1 MNERILIVE
10 DDKDVAEMLEFIL
23 NDEEFSTRKLN
34 CDHEVFAVIE
44 EYKPNLV
51 LMDYILHG
59 GSLNGGQICQKIKD
73 DSKTS
78 CIPVI
83 IISAYTKSRIKGSLA
98 CDSFIEKPFDL
109 HFLVRQIN
117 SCLAIASNG

>member
-1 MNERILIVE
+1 MREKKILIVE

-23 NDEEFSTRKLN
+23 GDEGFLTRKLS
-34 CDHEVFAVIE
+34 CDREVFSAME
-44 EYKPNLV
+44 DFKPDLV

-59 GSLNGGQICQKIKD
+59 GELNGGEICRRIKG
-73 DSKTS
+73 DSRMS

-83 IISAYTKSRIKGSLA
+83 IISAYTKSRIKGSH
-98 CDSFIEKPFDL
+98 DYDIFIEKPFDL

-117 SCLAIASNG
+117 SCLQLAAH

>member
-1 MNERILIVE
+1 MREKKILIVE

-23 NDEEFSTRKLN
+23 GDEGFSTRKLD
-34 CDHEVFAVIE
+34 CDREVFMVIE
-44 EYKPNLV
+44 DFKPDLV

-59 GSLNGGQICQKIKD
+59 GGLNGGDICRRIKG
-73 DSKTS
+73 DSRMS

-83 IISAYTKSRIKGSLA
+83 IISAYTKSRIKGGLN
-98 CDSFIEKPFDL
+98 CDAFIAKPFDL

-117 SCLAIASNG
+117 SCLQLAAH